1 MMAEVFIIKKY
12 FLTLDP
18 SLSLFLLPAALLA
31 GNIDQYVLLKSNI
44 LTETLV
50 TNIPLLAKMS

>member
-1 MMAEVFIIKKY
+1 MMADVFIIKKY

-44 LTETLV
+44 L
-50 TNIPLLAKMS
+50 N